1 MTKKIGRNE
10 NTNDTATVTSYN
22 LNSITATTIALP
34 NDKRIHFSVCLDYG
48 ITDEDV
54 AIRLYPAAT
63 DILARGEILTR
74 RTASNDSLF
83 RPSWTMLADNIY
95 TGEISAITAS
105 GLMVVHVT
113 EY

>member
-1 MTKKIGRNE
+1 MAKMVGRNV
-10 NTNDTATVTSYN
+10 NSNDTATVTSYA
-22 LNSITATTIALP
+22 LNSVTATTIAAA
-34 NDKRIHFSVCLDYG
+34 NNKRIHISACLDYG

-63 DILARGEILTR
+63 DATVRGEILTR

-83 RPSWTMLADNIY
+83 RPSWTMNVDNVY

-105 GLMVVHVT
+105 GLITIHVT

>member
-1 MTKKIGRNE
+1 MSIIGRNK
-10 NTNDTATVTSYN
+10 NTNETATVTSYP
-22 LNSITATTIALP
+22 LNSVTATIIALP

-54 AIRLYPAAT
+54 AIRLYSAGT
-63 DILARGEILTR
+63 DNLVKGEILTR

-83 RPSWTMLADNIY
+83 RPSWTMMVDNIY

>member
-1 MTKKIGRNE
+1 MPSMIGRNT
-10 NTNDTATVTSYN
+10 NTNDVATVKSYT
-22 LNSITATTIALP
+22 LNSVTAITIALP
-34 NDKRIHFSVCLDYG
+34 NTSRIHFSVCLDFG

-63 DILARGEILTR
+63 DDLPKGEFLTR
-74 RTASNDSLF
+74 RTASNDALF
-83 RPSWTMLADNIY
+83 RPSWTMTPDNIY
-95 TGEISAITAS
+95 TGEISAITTS